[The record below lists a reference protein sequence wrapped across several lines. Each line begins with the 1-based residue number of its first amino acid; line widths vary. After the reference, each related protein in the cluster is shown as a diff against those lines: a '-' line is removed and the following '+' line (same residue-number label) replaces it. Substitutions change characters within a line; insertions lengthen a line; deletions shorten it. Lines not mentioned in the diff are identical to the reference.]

1 MATAKLLRGWAHAV
15 SGDSEKALQDLNE
28 GLTSLKQTGL
38 KRMAFQHAVIASA
51 ALVMGDKVRAQEA
64 IDGAIQALREAP
76 EPRWEPEVLRLKGI
90 LCEDAVMAESV
101 FRQAIEA
108 AQRNAS
114 PSFELRAATNLAQL
128 LRAQGKAPEARHLL
142 APVYARFTEG
152 FDTPDL
158 KDAKAQLVAL
168 GPDVASPAQR
178 LWQHLRMK
186 GLSR

>member
-1 MATAKLLRGWAHAV
+1 MPPFRFESSWLLPSQRRWHRRHRSLEAIVGA
-15 SGDSEKALQDLNE
+15 SE
-28 GLTSLKQTGL
+28 
-38 KRMAFQHAVIASA
+38 
-51 ALVMGDKVRAQEA
+51 ALV
-64 IDGAIQALREAP
+64 EAP
-76 EPRWEPEVLRLKGI
+76 EPRGEPEVLRLKGI
-90 LCEDAVMAESV
+90 LCEDAVMAAESV

-128 LRAQGKAPEARHLL
+128 LRAQGKATEARALL

-152 FDTPDL
+152 FNTPDL